1 MWTPVQPCV
10 YAPDGAGNVLDEP
23 RRCAKPV
30 RIERLPAVLAA
41 SVDRGG
47 EIVRRVC
54 AGCQCRVAA
63 FAVAV
68 FAPAAFLAVADA
80 AGARVASFRWFAA
93 TAAPA
98 TWRHHALPSGG
109 AILSYPATFASGN
122 DTDGVSRERLD
133 RHGTVLVYLDVT
145 PKQGPESLRDWPSY
159 RLRVV
164 RGESNDVHEDG
175 HAFGLSF
182 RGGRGTCVLDDYRTR
197 VENHHYR
204 EIACFV
210 GGRRHASVL
219 IAAALESQWTRAV
232 KTLER
237 AVDAYRVT

>member
-1 MWTPVQPCV
+1 
-10 YAPDGAGNVLDEP
+10 
-23 RRCAKPV
+23 V
-30 RIERLPAVLAA
+30 RIETLRVVVAAV
-41 SVDRGG
+41 VDRGG
-47 EIVRRVC
+47 DIVRRACGGRRCV
-54 AGCQCRVAA
+54 VVV
-63 FAVAV
+63 FAVAA

-80 AGARVASFRWFAA
+80 AGSRVASFRWFGAA
-93 TAAPA
+93 PAPA
-98 TWRHHALPSGG
+98 TWRHRALPSGG
-109 AILSYPATFASGN
+109 GILSYPATFVSGN
-122 DTDGVSRERLD
+122 DRDGISRERLD

-145 PKQGPESLRDWPSY
+145 PKQGPERLRDWPSY
-159 RLRVV
+159 RIGVI

-182 RGGRGTCVLDDYRTR
+182 RGGRGSCVFDDYRTR

-210 GGRRHASVL
+210 QGRRHASVL
-219 IAAALESQWTRAV
+219 IAAALESAWARAV